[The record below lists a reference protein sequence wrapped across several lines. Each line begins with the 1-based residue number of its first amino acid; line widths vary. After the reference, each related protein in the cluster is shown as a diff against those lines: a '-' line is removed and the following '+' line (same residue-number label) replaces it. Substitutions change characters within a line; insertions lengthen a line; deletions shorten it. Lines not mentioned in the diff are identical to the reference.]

1 MAPRHAKK
9 RAFMNTAGYP
19 AAHHV
24 PIRAHMTPQH
34 ALFAGEPQAI
44 DADIVIPVY
53 NEEIELGSSIVLLVD
68 YLKTLESMPNPINAQ
83 VVIADNAS
91 SDKTWSLAC
100 SLAETFPGYVR
111 AIRIPEKGRGRALKT
126 AWLSSQA
133 RALAYMDVDLST
145 DILQIPELLRP
156 ILEGAAD
163 VSFGSR
169 LMAKSDVQRCPKRE
183 FISRTYNRMLQKYLG
198 VTFRDAQCGFKAI
211 SAEAARALLPQ
222 VEDNEWFFDTELLV
236 LAERMGVATN
246 EFPVRWKE
254 DSNSTVHIADTVRKD
269 LAGMRRLKASAA
281 GAANTVNSPS
291 ETAPS
296 TANDPA
302 FCNPLHRINENNEG
316 AARCTPSQNKAV
328 KSR

>member
-1 MAPRHAKK
+1 MSIDE
-9 RAFMNTAGYP
+9 YP
-19 AAHHV
+19 AAQHI
-24 PIRAHMTPQH
+24 PIRANMSPQH
-34 ALFAGEPQAI
+34 ALFTGEPQAI

-53 NEEIELGSSIVLLVD
+53 NEEVELGSSIVLLVE
-68 YLKTLESMPNPINAQ
+68 YLKTLESIPSPITAQ

-145 DILQIPELLRP
+145 DIQQIPELLRP

-169 LMAKSDVQRCPKRE
+169 LMAQSQVQRCPKRE

-211 SAEAARALLPQ
+211 SAEAAQALLPQ

-236 LAERMGVATN
+236 LAERMGIATN

-254 DSNSTVHIADTVRKD
+254 DLNSTVHIVDTVRKD
-269 LAGMRRLKASAA
+269 LAGMRRMKASATS
-281 GAANTVNSPS
+281 TVNATSVS
-291 ETAPS
+291 NEAAS
-296 TANDPA
+296 ASIGGPA
-302 FCNPLHRINENNEG
+302 FGRTLHRTSENNKNTCG
-316 AARCTPSQNKAV
+316 RTPSQNKV
-328 KSR
+328 VESR